1 MRGDIIRAVVAGRE
15 AGTRGDPPTA
25 CPYPATSTLRTA
37 WIRGYAERRPV
48 ADQADDDTAD

>member
-25 CPYPATSTLRTA
+25 CPYPITSTLRTA

-48 ADQADDDTAD
+48 VDQADDESAD